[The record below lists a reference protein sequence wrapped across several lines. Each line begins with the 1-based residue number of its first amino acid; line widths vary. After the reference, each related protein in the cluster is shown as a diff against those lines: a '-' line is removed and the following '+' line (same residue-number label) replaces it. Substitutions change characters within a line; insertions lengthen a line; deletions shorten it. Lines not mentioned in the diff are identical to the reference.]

1 MPTPDLYPFSFETL
15 VSRLDRELASG
26 QELFGVS
33 RRDWWVP
40 DPDRDTSL
48 THLGKRLATPS
59 GPASGPHTQLAQ
71 NLVLSWLT
79 GGRFM
84 ELKTVQIND
93 ELEIPRPCIHAPH
106 VGYNVEW
113 SQELKVHQSA
123 LEYVKGWML
132 VHMLASEHGPG
143 LWDGV
148 DASWDLSLGYDL
160 AGVRSDKVGAYIR
173 SLRDASE
180 LIDAL
185 RSQLP
190 ARLRRWGDVPVPSEV
205 CDSVT
210 LSTFHGCPAS
220 EIEAI
225 AAWTLDQGL
234 HTVVKLNPT
243 LMGYDRCR
251 GLLDAMGYDFIELHR
266 DAFEMDLQ
274 WPDMLGIVQRMTAK
288 AADLGLQFG
297 VKLSNTLVH
306 RSAEPPFGDG
316 EMYLSGP
323 PLHVIAYTL
332 ASEIRDAVP
341 GPLPITFS
349 AGVDGKNF
357 ATAVA
362 SGLAPVTSC
371 TDLLKGRGYANQ
383 SRYVSN
389 LARAMAK
396 ADVADLAGYRSHLGG
411 DADPDRS
418 ARSFLGA
425 TAATLADEPRYHRA
439 ANTKVPRKIGSH
451 LELLDCLTCDK
462 CIPVCPNAANFAVEL
477 PLGEHQPGRLSW
489 QGAAMERSD
498 GEPLVVAKKHQIGNT
513 IEACNL
519 CGSCDVWCPEDGG
532 PYIVKPHL
540 FVSEQAWL
548 DHPGRDGFRLLADGG
563 LAWRRDG
570 HELRWLPGSDGR
582 ARLELSTGAVVLDD
596 DEPVITEGVGDIDLR
611 DAVTMRLFHDAFI
624 DAGELVWLPPASE
637 LPA

>member
-1 MPTPDLYPFSFETL
+1 MPTPDLYPIPFETL
-15 VSRLDRELASG
+15 VSRLDRDLAAG
-26 QELFGVS
+26 GDLFGIS
-33 RRDWWVP
+33 RRDWWEP
-40 DPDRDTSL
+40 DPVHDTSL
-48 THLGKRLATPS
+48 IHLGKRLATPS

-93 ELEIPRPCIHAPH
+93 ELVIPRPCIFAPH

-113 SQELKVHQSA
+113 SQELRVQQSA

-143 LWDGV
+143 LWSGV

-185 RSQLP
+185 RAQLP
-190 ARLRRWGDVPVPSEV
+190 ERLRRWAEVPVPVQV

-225 AAWTLDQGL
+225 AAWTLEQGL

-243 LMGYDRCR
+243 LMGFDRCR
-251 GLLDAMGYDFIELHR
+251 SLLDSMGYDFIELSPK
-266 DAFEMDLQ
+266 AFDMDLK
-274 WPDMLGIVQRMTAK
+274 WDDMLGIVARMK
-288 AADLGLQFG
+288 SLAAERGLQFG

-323 PLHVIAYTL
+323 PLHVIAYQL
-332 ASEIRDAVP
+332 AADIRAAAP

-349 AGVDGKNF
+349 AGIDGKNF
-357 ATAVA
+357 GTVVA
-362 SGLAPVTSC
+362 SGLAPATSC

-383 SRYVSN
+383 SRYVRN
-389 LARAMAK
+389 LAKAMA
-396 ADVADLAGYRSHLGG
+396 AAGVTDLAGLRSHLGG
-411 DADPDRS
+411 DADPDR
-418 ARSFLGA
+418 AAVTHLRA
-425 TAATLADEPRYHRA
+425 TAATLPTDARYHRA
-439 ANTKVPRKIGSH
+439 ANSKAPRKIGSE
-451 LELLDCLTCDK
+451 LDLLDCLSCDK
-462 CIPVCPNAANFAVEL
+462 CLPVCPNAANFTVVL
-477 PLGEHQPGRLSW
+477 PLGTHQPGRVRW
-489 QGAAMERSD
+489 DGAHTHRSD
-498 GEPLVVAKKHQIGNT
+498 GQPLVIAKKHQIGNV

-540 FVSEQAWL
+540 FVTDEAWA
-548 DHPGRDGFRLLADGG
+548 DHPQRDGFKLLPDG
-563 LAWRRDG
+563 LSWRRGGQEIHWRSSGDG
-570 HELRWLPGSDGR
+570 Q
-582 ARLELSTGAVVLDD
+582 ARLELSGGAVLLDH
-596 DEPVITEGVGDIDLR
+596 DEPVSTEGEGDVDLR
-611 DAVTMRLFHDAFI
+611 DAITMRLFHAAFVQ
-624 DAGELVWLPPASE
+624 ARELVWLPPSPE
-637 LPA
+637 STT